1 MGRLVLN
8 GGALKDNIFM
18 SSELACAGR
27 PMDFNNVTLP
37 RQRDLLLPE
46 PLDVDS
52 GILLGERSKPS
63 PEQVRAQK
71 GPLIHQSLV
80 QSLLK
85 LDKESFRGPLLIVN
99 LTPYVEDAGSAVP
112 KFEIVVGGGHFY
124 PCQFLD

>member
-1 MGRLVLN
+1 M
-8 GGALKDNIFM
+8 A
-18 SSELACAGR
+18 SELACAGR
-27 PMDFNNVTLP
+27 PMDFKDVTLP

-52 GILLGERSKPS
+52 GIRLGERSKPS

-71 GPLIHQSLV
+71 GPLIHQSIL

-85 LDKESFRGPLLIVN
+85 LDKESFHGPLLLVN

-112 KFEIVVGGGHFY
+112 KLEIMAGGNHFH
-124 PCQFLD
+124 PCQVLD

>member
-52 GILLGERSKPS
+52 GILLGKDP
-63 PEQVRAQK
+63 K
-71 GPLIHQSLV
+71 GPFDPPVSGSVPVEARQGVIPWPVADCQS
-80 QSLLK
+80 
-85 LDKESFRGPLLIVN
+85 DPLC
-99 LTPYVEDAGSAVP
+99 GGCRKRSA
-112 KFEIVVGGGHFY
+112 
-124 PCQFLD
+124 

>member
-1 MGRLVLN
+1 MSVVPKRLCPDGIRRWSMGRLVLT

-52 GILLGERSKPS
+52 GILLGERPK
-63 PEQVRAQK
+63 RA
-71 GPLIHQSLV
+71 L
-80 QSLLK
+80 
-85 LDKESFRGPLLIVN
+85 
-99 LTPYVEDAGSAVP
+99 
-112 KFEIVVGGGHFY
+112 
-124 PCQFLD
+124 